1 MATADVTKLEEIVFE
16 TAVEHVATHVPLATP
31 EQRVDE
37 VRRALEGQRF
47 ETLAAVAVVY
57 HERLVGLIRLEDLMT
72 APGHPQVREVMEAS
86 LNVVGPG
93 VNQEMAAW
101 DAIQRGE
108 SFLAV
113 ADAEGRF
120 LGLVPP
126 QRMLAVLLWEH
137 DEDNVALAFF
147 IPGI

>member
-57 HERLVGLIRLEDLMT
+57 HERLVGLIRLEDLMA
-72 APGHPQVREVMEAS
+72 APDTHRS
-86 LNVVGPG
+86 
-93 VNQEMAAW
+93 
-101 DAIQRGE
+101 
-108 SFLAV
+108 
-113 ADAEGRF
+113 GR
-120 LGLVPP
+120 
-126 QRMLAVLLWEH
+126 
-137 DEDNVALAFF
+137 
-147 IPGI
+147 